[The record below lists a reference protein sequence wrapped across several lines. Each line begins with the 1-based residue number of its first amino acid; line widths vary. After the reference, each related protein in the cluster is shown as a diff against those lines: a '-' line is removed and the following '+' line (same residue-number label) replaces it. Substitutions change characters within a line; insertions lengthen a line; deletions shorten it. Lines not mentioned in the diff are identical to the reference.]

1 MFDLETFVTT
11 VYVKV
16 DDYVRTHDGPDPIK
30 RGQKPALCRS
40 EVLTLALISQAPV
53 FRSERSC
60 LRWVAGPG
68 RALFPRAPDRS
79 QINRAIRREHPAL
92 VGLGRHLARTLDA
105 FTAEYEVLD
114 STAVPLRHPKRRGTG
129 VLPELVAIGHS
140 QRLGWFAGVRL
151 LAAVTPTG
159 VITGYAL
166 GEATANDRVLAE
178 HFFAERAEAIQTLPE
193 VGRSG
198 RGIYLAD
205 TGFAGRACRERWATC
220 ANAQVFAPPQPG
232 SAEVWERPL
241 HQQARR
247 HRQIVETVFD
257 RLHNAFRMGSDRP
270 RSQSG
275 LHTRIAAKIALHN
288 WVIAWNHA
296 EGRPLL
302 QLTGLIGW

>member
-1 MFDLETFVTT
+1 MFDLETFVTA

-16 DDYVRTHDGPDPIK
+16 DDYVQAHDGPDPVK

-40 EVLTLALISQAPV
+40 EVLTLALVSQAPV
-53 FRSERSC
+53 FGSERSC

-68 RALFPRAPDRS
+68 HALFPHAPHRT
-79 QINRAIRREHPAL
+79 QINRAIRREQPAL
-92 VGLGRHLARTLDA
+92 VALGRHLARTLDA

-178 HFFAERAEAIQTLPE
+178 HFFAERAEERQALPE
-193 VGRSG
+193 VGRPS

-205 TGFAGRACRERWATC
+205 TGFAGRACRDRWATC
-220 ANAQVFAPPQPG
+220 ADAHVFAPPQPD
-232 SAEVWERPL
+232 SLECWERPL
-241 HQQARR
+241 QQQARR
-247 HRQIVETVFD
+247 HRQIIETVFE
-257 RLHNAFRMGSDRP
+257 RLHNWFRLGRDRP
-270 RSQSG
+270 RTHSG
-275 LHTRIAAKIALHN
+275 LHTRVAAKIALHN
-288 WVIAWNHA
+288 WLIAWNQA

-302 QLTGLIGW
+302 QLAGLISW